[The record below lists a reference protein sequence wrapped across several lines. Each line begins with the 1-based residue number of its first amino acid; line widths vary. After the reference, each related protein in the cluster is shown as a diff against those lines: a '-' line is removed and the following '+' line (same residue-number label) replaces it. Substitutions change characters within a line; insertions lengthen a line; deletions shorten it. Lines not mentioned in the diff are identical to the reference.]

1 MVALA
6 SWCRVLALSLALLT
20 CAAVGPPPPPDV
32 DEGDYV
38 EIDGVYYQ
46 RKGDALYTLDD
57 PRLDEAKAL
66 TITGSRLDRDR
77 TKKIIRAEVID
88 GDAIRELGART
99 LADVLEEQGG
109 LQVNGSLGLGS
120 EVFVDGLDGRHVL
133 ILIDGRPV
141 NGRVNNRV
149 DVSRLPISPGLI
161 ERIEIVR
168 GPMSALYGSEALGGV
183 INIITKKPTAPAAA
197 GETPWAPQGLGGEI
211 TVGGQLL
218 PGGAPWRSIGAS
230 GHGAFG
236 PLALRLDL
244 MQQEMAGFDRGGRE
258 SGSTTPDGKADVP
271 DRRQASAGL
280 DVTVTPAPTWSVRST
295 LLWTQSASSA
305 TVAAGA
311 PFRDVA
317 DNAELAWS
325 LTAARQLELG
335 WTAPVEVSADLRV
348 DRFTHRF
355 AKQARGDLAAP
366 PAFCG
371 GLFEDPCPVP
381 PTVRTVATKDE
392 ARLELRADAVF
403 VDDPE
408 VQTWLGREVS
418 LSAGAVLLQERA
430 RRENGEGEDTL
441 PGGGSRLTASLYGE
455 SLWRPTSWLSLL
467 PGARVD
473 AFLVDGDVDVA
484 AETASLAFGPK
495 VSARLELPVG
505 FSVRGS
511 FGRGFRLPS
520 FEERFLRFDHSELGY
535 IVEGNPA
542 LLPETSSGLRG
553 ELHFADASWFGI
565 VPVEAGLELGA
576 NVLDNLITEVG
587 TGDDVDGI
595 PVFSYANASRAMTS
609 ALTTRL
615 RLGRM
620 PMHALGLLH
629 VDVGVDVT
637 WQYLL
642 TAVDLS
648 GCPTDVPFCGA
659 AEGAR
664 SLPLRPAHSLDVTG
678 RVILTATE
686 TTLFGR
692 LDAMSERPLVDTVAP
707 GALILSAGV
716 RQPVTLFGQDGAELI
731 VGLEN
736 LLDQTHPVFG
746 PKPGRHV
753 SINLRAW
760 R

>member
-1 MVALA
+1 
-6 SWCRVLALSLALLT
+6 VLALPLALLV
-20 CAAVGPPPPPDV
+20 CAAVGPSPPPDV
-32 DEGDYV
+32 GEGDYV
-38 EIDGVYYQ
+38 ELNGVYYQ

-57 PRLDEAKAL
+57 PRLDEAKEL

-77 TKKIIRAEVID
+77 RQKVIRADVID
-88 GDAIRELGART
+88 GDAIRETGART

-109 LQVNGSLGLGS
+109 LQVNSSLGLGS

-149 DVSRLPISPGLI
+149 DVSRLPVSPGMI

-183 INIITKKPTAPAAA
+183 INIITKKPVGPVDDGGPWRVGGA
-197 GETPWAPQGLGGEI
+197 GAEATL
-211 TVGGQLL
+211 GGQLL
-218 PGGAPWRSIGAS
+218 PGGAPWRSLGAS

-244 MQQEMAGFDRGGRE
+244 LHQDMPGFDRGGRE
-258 SGSTTPDGKADVP
+258 SGPTRPDGKADVP

-280 DVTVTPAPTWSVRST
+280 DVTVTPASTWNVRST
-295 LLWTQSASSA
+295 LLWTQASSSA
-305 TVAAGA
+305 TVSAGA

-317 DNAELAWS
+317 DNAEVAWS

-335 WTAPVEVSADLRV
+335 LAAPVDVSADLRV

-371 GLFEDPCPVP
+371 GLLDEPCPVA
-381 PTVRTVATKDE
+381 PTVRTLATKDE
-392 ARLELRADAVF
+392 ARLELRSDAVF

-408 VQTWLGREVS
+408 VSSWMGRELS
-418 LSAGAVLLQERA
+418 ASAGAVLLQERA
-430 RRENGEGEDTL
+430 LRENGDGDDTL
-441 PGGGSRLTASLYGE
+441 PGGGRRTTASLYGE
-455 SLWRPTSWLSLL
+455 ALWRPTAWLSLL
-467 PGARVD
+467 PGARAD
-473 AFLVDGDVDVA
+473 AFLIDGAVA
-484 AETASLAFGPK
+484 GDTAGDDDTTSVAFGPK
-495 VSARLELPVG
+495 ISARVELPAG

-542 LLPETSSGLRG
+542 LQPESSSGLRG
-553 ELHFADASWFGI
+553 ELHFADAALLGLLPVDAGI
-565 VPVEAGLELGA
+565 ELGA

-587 TGDDVDGI
+587 TGNDVDGI
-595 PVFSYANASRAMTS
+595 PVFSYGNANRALTS
-609 ALTTRL
+609 ALTTRV
-615 RLGRM
+615 RLGRL

-629 VDVGVDVT
+629 VAVGVDAT

-642 TAVDLS
+642 AAVDLS
-648 GCPTDVPFCGA
+648 GCPADVQFCSA

-664 SLPLRPAHSLDVTG
+664 SLPLRPAHSVDVTG
-678 RVILTATE
+678 RVIVTATD
-686 TTLFGR
+686 TTLFAR
-692 LDAMSERPLVDTVAP
+692 LDAMTERPLVDVVAP

-716 RQPVTLFGQDGAELI
+716 RQPVTIFGQDGAEFV

-736 LLDQTHPVFG
+736 LLDQTDPVFG

>member
-1 MVALA
+1 
-6 SWCRVLALSLALLT
+6 VLALSLALL
-20 CAAVGPPPPPDV
+20 AATVVGPPPPPDV
-32 DEGDYV
+32 GEGDYV

-46 RKGDALYTLDD
+46 RTGDALYTLDD
-57 PRLDEAKAL
+57 PHLDEAKEL

-77 TKKIIRAEVID
+77 KQKVIRADVID
-88 GDAIRELGART
+88 GDAIRETGART
-99 LADVLEEQGG
+99 LGDVLEEQGG
-109 LQVNGSLGLGS
+109 LQVNSSLGLGS

-149 DVSRLPISPGLI
+149 DVSRLPVSPGMI

-183 INIITKKPTAPAAA
+183 INIITKKSAGPDDADDGGPWRVVGAGAEAA
-197 GETPWAPQGLGGEI
+197 L
-211 TVGGQLL
+211 GGQLL
-218 PGGAPWRSIGAS
+218 PGGAPWRSLGAS

-236 PLALRLDL
+236 PLALRVDL
-244 MQQEMAGFDRGGRE
+244 LHQDMPGFDRGGRE
-258 SGSTTPDGKADVP
+258 SGPTTPDGKADVP

-280 DVTVTPAPTWSVRST
+280 DVTVTPASTWNVRST
-295 LLWTQSASSA
+295 LLWTEASSSA
-305 TVAAGA
+305 TVSSGA

-335 WTAPVEVSADLRV
+335 LAAPVDVSADLRV

-371 GLFEDPCPVP
+371 GFLDEPCPVA
-381 PTVRTVATKDE
+381 PTVRTLATKDE
-392 ARLELRADAVF
+392 ARLELRSDAVF

-408 VQTWLGREVS
+408 VSTWAGRELS
-418 LSAGAVLLQERA
+418 ASAGAVLLQERA
-430 RRENGEGEDTL
+430 LRENDDGEDTL
-441 PGGGSRLTASLYGE
+441 PGGGRRTTASLYGE
-455 SLWRPTSWLSLL
+455 ALWRPTAWLSLL
-467 PGARVD
+467 PGARAD
-473 AFLVDGDVDVA
+473 AFLIDGAVVGDTVDADTTSV
-484 AETASLAFGPK
+484 AFGPK
-495 VSARLELPVG
+495 ISARVELPAG
-505 FSVRGS
+505 LSVRGS

-535 IVEGNPA
+535 IVEGNP
-542 LLPETSSGLRG
+542 LLQPESSSGLRG
-553 ELHFADASWFGI
+553 ELHFADATLLGL
-565 VPVEAGLELGA
+565 VPVDAGVELGA
-576 NVLDNLITEVG
+576 NLLDNLITEVG

-595 PVFSYANASRAMTS
+595 PVFSYGNASRAMTS
-609 ALTTRL
+609 ALTTRV

-629 VDVGVDVT
+629 IAVGVDAT

-648 GCPTDVPFCGA
+648 GCPADVPFCSA

-664 SLPLRPAHSLDVTG
+664 SLPLRPAHSVDVTG
-678 RVILTATE
+678 RVVLTATD

-692 LDAMSERPLVDTVAP
+692 LDAMTERPLVDAVAP

-716 RQPVTLFGQDGAELI
+716 RQPVTIFGQDGAELV

-736 LLDQTHPVFG
+736 LLDQTDPVFG